1 MLSLLG
7 KPGSSHAIAA
17 ARRHAAIAPGSP
29 PNPPPRWTLVLLSA
43 GMAVASVG
51 CQHSPPADRRTRM
64 RTEKMQATARV
75 WAKSEQGRPAKVRRA
90 LEFIPQDLERQRAAL
105 KRSAAHVE
113 DWQKRDFERW
123 RQRQR
128 VYLDEAGRIL
138 WGKPEQI
145 ERNAI
150 ILFY

>member
-1 MLSLLG
+1 MLSLPG
-7 KPGSSHAIAA
+7 KPASSHAIAA
-17 ARRHAAIAPGSP
+17 ARRHAAMAPANP
-29 PNPPPRWTLVLLSA
+29 PNPCPRWTLVLLSA

-51 CQHSPPADRRTRM
+51 CQHSLLADRRTHL

-90 LEFIPQDLERQRAAL
+90 LEFVPQNLERQRAAL
-105 KRSAAHVE
+105 KRSAAQVE
-113 DWQKRDFERW
+113 DWQKRDLQRW

-128 VYLDEAGRIL
+128 VYLDKAGRIL
-138 WGKPEQI
+138 RGQPEQI